1 MADLK
6 GMLRKAVNTI
16 LRGIYKI
23 RKSSE
28 KKLGSSLMKVWSR
41 LQRWSATAQA
51 PRPSHRQFSTFYS
64 KKIRRL
70 IRTLSVWSLSMP
82 KSTNHYHPQVISAHT
97 KKKNGS
103 KQTKSPGLKP
113 QVNRLSRKT
122 TLMTLKSLCLR
133 IALRLKKICPAL
145 RAHLSP

>member
-1 MADLK
+1 
-6 GMLRKAVNTI
+6 
-16 LRGIYKI
+16 
-23 RKSSE
+23 
-28 KKLGSSLMKVWSR
+28 
-41 LQRWSATAQA
+41 
-51 PRPSHRQFSTFYS
+51 
-64 KKIRRL
+64 
-70 IRTLSVWSLSMP
+70 MP
-82 KSTNHYHPQVISAHT
+82 KSTNHYHPQVIFAHT

-113 QVNRLSRKT
+113 QVNRLSKKT